1 LSRFAVLFAVAL
13 GLALVS
19 TAFAGAQLFSPQS
32 PNVQNA
38 LSTTS
43 GAPVASNS
51 SAEFSDQA
59 SLSSLGN
66 GVTYSTLGGHPRS
79 ILGAVLQYF
88 GEGSL
93 ALAPGSWVF
102 VGGLWIWRGR
112 MKSRWEALGFD
123 SEVFELFVRMR
134 GGKTRV
140 KLLNSLLIPKDR
152 FQLAQELGL
161 DWKAVDRHV
170 VMLNKYGF
178 VHEQTA
184 YGRVRIYELTAV
196 GKLLLQLLQ
205 NLDHEES
212 GEAMSSMAEIPQT
225 EV

>member
-1 LSRFAVLFAVAL
+1 MSRFSVVFAVAL
-13 GLALVS
+13 GFAVLS
-19 TAFAGAQLFSPQS
+19 TALAGIQLIYPSGAQSVVATAAAPTVSASSGAGMQFGAGVPGNGSSL
-32 PNVQNA
+32 NA
-38 LSTTS
+38 LST
-43 GAPVASNS
+43 AAHP
-51 SAEFSDQA
+51 
-59 SLSSLGN
+59 LSVPGM
-66 GVTYSTLGGHPRS
+66 
-79 ILGAVLQYF
+79 ILQFF
-88 GEGSL
+88 GDRSL
-93 ALAPGSWVF
+93 ALAPGSWIF

-178 VHEQTA
+178 VHEQAA

-205 NLDHEES
+205 NLDKEES
-212 GEAMSSMAEIPQT
+212 GEAVMRMAEIPQS

>member
-1 LSRFAVLFAVAL
+1 MSKFAVIFAIAL
-13 GLALVS
+13 GLAIVS
-19 TAFAGAQLFSPQS
+19 TAFAGMQLVSSRTAQNTSSGSPPFGATGPS
-32 PNVQNA
+32 K
-38 LSTTS
+38 S
-43 GAPVASNS
+43 G
-51 SAEFSDQA
+51 
-59 SLSSLGN
+59 G
-66 GVTYSTLGGHPRS
+66 
-79 ILGAVLQYF
+79 YF

-93 ALAPGSWVF
+93 ALAPGSWVL

-123 SEVFELFVRMR
+123 SEVFELFVRMK

-152 FQLAQELGL
+152 FQLAKELGL

-178 VHEQTA
+178 VHEQAA
-184 YGRVRIYELTAV
+184 YGRVRIYELTPV

-205 NLDHEES
+205 NLDEEES
-212 GEAMSSMAEIPQT
+212 GDAILRIAEIPQPD
-225 EV
+225 V